1 LKIFLKKL
9 KIEKNSDFL
18 PFGVLRS
25 VLAMVGVVAKVVI
38 KVKID
43 IKNGFGIWLF

>member
-1 LKIFLKKL
+1 VLTFKKT
-9 KIEKNSDFL
+9 
-18 PFGVLRS
+18 
-25 VLAMVGVVAKVVI
+25 AMVGVVARVVI